1 MGYYYQSSSNHLE
14 SSMKNSI
21 NVSGVKIAK
30 TSKSKVELHI
40 PTSFSGTELVAWR
53 KFNDLAISE
62 AMQSLEFGRNLK
74 TFNLYGE

>member
-1 MGYYYQSSSNHLE
+1 MGYYYQSSSNHSR

-21 NVSGVKIAK
+21 KVSDVKIAK
-30 TSKSKVELHI
+30 ASNSKVELHI
-40 PTSFSGTELVAWR
+40 PTSFTGTELVAWR
-53 KFNDLAISE
+53 KFNDLAINE